1 MNLIISSRMYE
12 RIKEFD
18 AETIR
23 LRDERIA
30 KLVEDTVPIYTIK
43 NPDPKTGKEDCRLTK
58 AMKEQRR
65 FSMKNRLIE
74 ANGDEE
80 KIKAIIE
87 RYAKTER

>member
-1 MNLIISSRMYE
+1 MNIGEMFYE
-12 RIKEFD
+12 NYLK
-18 AETIR
+18 AETEAVMNR
-23 LRDERIA
+23 LLDFDE
-30 KLVEDTVPIYTIK
+30 LVRQTVPIYTIK

-74 ANGDEE
+74 ANGDHD

-87 RYAKTER
+87 RYARTEQ